1 MRFLL
6 ATIVSSLLL
15 APLTTQ
21 TASSQEWAKM
31 RALMADC
38 RTDAAEL
45 CSHIHP
51 GGGRIAACLYAQ
63 MDDLRPL
70 CRRAVQIGAAIRACS
85 DDAARL
91 CAHIPP
97 GKGRIAACLSGAR
110 DKLTPR
116 CEAVVALADQ
126 PAYDRDW
133 GEEAEE
139 ELLK

>member
-6 ATIVSSLLL
+6 ATIVSCLFL
-15 APLTTQ
+15 APLSVE
-21 TASSQEWAKM
+21 TASAQNWAKM

-38 RTDAAEL
+38 RADAAAL
-45 CSHIHP
+45 CSHIRP

-63 MDDLRPL
+63 IDDLSPV
-70 CRRAVQIGAAIRACS
+70 CRRAVRISAAIRACS

-116 CEAVVALADQ
+116 CEAVVALADR

-133 GEEAEE
+133 GDAAEE
-139 ELLK
+139 GLLK